1 MFKMKR
7 ENNEQ
12 IVGFDTQNYL
22 EIYAPTLKDAEKEM
36 SEMEQ
41 ITGLDFVLSHDWRT
55 YQNDHER
62 DCKK

>member
-1 MFKMKR
+1 MKGKTM
-7 ENNEQ
+7 NKLW
-12 IVGFDTQNYL
+12 VFDTQNYL
-22 EIYAPTLKDAEKEM
+22 EIYAPTLKEAEKEM

-62 DCKK
+62 DYNK